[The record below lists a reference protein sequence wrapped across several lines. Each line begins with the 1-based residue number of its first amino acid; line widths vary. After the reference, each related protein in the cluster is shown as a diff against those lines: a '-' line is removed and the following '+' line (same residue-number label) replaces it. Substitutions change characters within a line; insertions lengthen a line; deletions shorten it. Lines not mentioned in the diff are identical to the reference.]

1 MDLKLAYG
9 MHNGR
14 LRYIDDVERGLNCGC
29 VCPSCGRP
37 LVARKGPVKVAHFAH
52 HQGGDCGKGVETAL
66 HQMAKEILEHRREI
80 VFLGRT
86 PSDPT
91 NLYTIE
97 KVDLEK
103 RLGNIVPDVTVYIAG
118 RPILIEVVVTH
129 DIDERKRKAIRELG
143 ISTLVIDLS
152 DETRTIPKDELAQ
165 IVVEGTE
172 KKRWEFNV
180 ASARKRQRQLETAR
194 RFTVISRS
202 VPLDFGGIRLPLTTG
217 ALHVDGCPKP
227 EARRY
232 QGKPYADVVS
242 DCWDCK
248 YLVEDG
254 TSNKAYE
261 AEDPNLS
268 GDARQSLLND
278 PEPEGYILC
287 GWPEIAE

>member
-1 MDLKLAYG
+1 
-9 MHNGR
+9 
-14 LRYIDDVERGLNCGC
+14 
-29 VCPSCGRP
+29 
-37 LVARKGPVKVAHFAH
+37 
-52 HQGGDCGKGVETAL
+52 
-66 HQMAKEILEHRREI
+66 MAKEILEERREI
-80 VFLGRT
+80 AL
-86 PSDPT
+86 PKPADPIK
-91 NLYTIE
+91 LYAIE

-103 RLGNIVPDVTVYIAG
+103 RLGDIVPDVTVYIAG

-129 DIDERKRKAIRELG
+129 GIDERKRKAIRELG

-152 DETRTIPKDELAQ
+152 DETRTILKDELAQ

-180 ASARKRQRQLETAR
+180 ASGRKRQRQLETAR

-202 VPLDFGGIRLPLTTG
+202 VPLDFGGIRLPFTTG
-217 ALHVDGCPKP
+217 ALHVVGCPKP
-227 EARRY
+227 EASRY
-232 QGKPYADVVS
+232 QGKPYKPYADVAS

-248 YLVEDG
+248 YLVEYG

-268 GDARQSLLND
+268 EDARQSLLND

-287 GWPEIAE
+287 GWPEIGVR